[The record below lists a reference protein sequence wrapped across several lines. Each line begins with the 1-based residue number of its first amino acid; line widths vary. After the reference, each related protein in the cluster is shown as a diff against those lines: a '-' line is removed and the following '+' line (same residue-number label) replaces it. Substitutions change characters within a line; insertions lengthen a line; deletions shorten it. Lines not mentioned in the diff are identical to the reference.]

1 MAKFSERIGAQAP
14 RVVIQVSD
22 LDATTR
28 TALWNS
34 FHSTVTEMNRRGYQ
48 FNGTH
53 PGNALLRAMWANELE
68 LPVDEF
74 SSDLAIA
81 VTKDLYLNKEW
92 WRALD
97 HVQWTAGAVGRHWL
111 ELASAYR
118 EAVESDLQRY
128 LVGYRFLGEEL
139 IPVSNETEMLEVRI
153 ALSGA
158 GNNARTH
165 LERATS
171 LLASREDPQYA
182 KVVHESIN
190 AVEST
195 VAELTGQSVL
205 SVGLKQLEAMGV
217 PAHRALVGGWDKLY
231 GYTSDAA
238 GIRHGLVRD
247 EEVDEPLAVYF
258 LVSCSAF
265 INMLLKIAGS
275 SPTAH

>member
-22 LDATTR
+22 LDHATR

-34 FHSTVTEMNRRGYQ
+34 FHSTVTDMNRRGYEY
-48 FNGTH
+48 NGTR
-53 PGNALLRAMWANELE
+53 PGNALLRTMWADELE
-68 LPVDEF
+68 LPIDEF
-74 SSDLAIA
+74 STDSAIT
-81 VTKDLYLNKEW
+81 VTKNLYLKKEW
-92 WRALD
+92 WKVLD
-97 HVQWTAGAVGRHWL
+97 HVQWMAGAVGGYWAN
-111 ELASAYR
+111 LAGAYR
-118 EAVESDLQRY
+118 AAVESDLQRY
-128 LVGYRFLGEEL
+128 LVGYRFLGDEL
-139 IPVSNETEMLEVRI
+139 IPVSNEAEMLEVRN
-153 ALSGA
+153 AMSGA
-158 GNNARTH
+158 GSNARVH

-195 VAELTGQSVL
+195 VAELTGQAVL
-205 SVGLKQLEAMGV
+205 SAGLKQLEQKGV
-217 PAHRALVGGWDKLY
+217 PTHKALLGAWDKLY
-231 GYTSDAA
+231 GYTSDAG

-258 LVSCSAF
+258 LVTCSAF

-275 SPTAH
+275 PPATT